1 MTDSPDHP
9 ELAQL
14 LAGRHHD
21 PFSVLGRHP
30 SGGGGVVVRAWLPGA
45 LRVRLH
51 QQGSTAAAGDAAA
64 PADTPAM
71 AGEYEFIRLGGTD
84 LFSLH
89 APANAVPLRYRLAW
103 QDGAGAWH
111 THWDPYGFPPVLDE
125 AELARFN
132 AGEHTQAWRLLGAR
146 EVSVDGVDGWLFAT
160 WAPEA
165 ARVSVVGDF
174 NRWDGRRH
182 PMRVRG
188 ASGVW
193 ELFIPGLP
201 PGVLYK
207 FEISNARSHALLL
220 KADPYARAAEHR
232 PATASVAIAAS
243 TYAWQDGDWMAAR
256 AQWNWLHA
264 PMTIYE
270 LHAGAWRRE
279 PDGRPLG
286 YRQLAETLVPYLRD
300 LGFTHVELLPI
311 TEYPFDD
318 SWGYQPTGLFAPTC
332 RYGCPDDL
340 RYFVDRCHAA
350 GIGVL
355 LDWVPGHFPRDAHG
369 LARFDGSALYEYDDP
384 RKGEHPDW
392 GTLVFNYDRREVMSF
407 LLSSALYWLQEFHF
421 DGLRVD
427 AVASML
433 YLDYSRG
440 PGEWAPNVHG
450 GNENLEAVRFLQRL
464 NELTHREVPGSLT
477 IAEEST
483 AWPKVSRPV
492 WDGGL
497 GFSMK
502 WNMGWMHDTLKYFG
516 LDPVHRRHHQ
526 QLINFAA
533 LYAFSE
539 NFVLP
544 LSHDEV
550 VHGKG
555 SLLGKMA
562 GDHWQRCANL
572 RLLYTLQ
579 WTFPGKKLLFMGG
592 ELGQPGEWDHR
603 VGLPWSLLDD
613 PAHAG
618 IQRLV
623 RDLNHLYRELEAL
636 HRNDFDPHGF
646 AWLCC
651 DDALHSTLAFQRISG
666 QARVVVALNFT
677 PVPRHGWRLGVPHP
691 GSWHECLNSDS
702 RFYGGSDLGN
712 PLPLISEPVPAHGC
726 EQSIRLTLP
735 PLAAVVLR
743 ISGARSAAADLAS
756 TP

>member
-1 MTDSPDHP
+1 MDDMHVTDSPDHP
-9 ELAQL
+9 DIVRL

-30 SGGGGVVVRAWLPGA
+30 IGAGRVVVRAWLPGA
-45 LRVRLH
+45 LCVRLDDREL
-51 QQGSTAAAGDAAA
+51 T
-64 PADTPAM
+64 
-71 AGEYEFIRLGGTD
+71 RLGGTE
-84 LFSLH
+84 LFTLL
-89 APANAVPLRYRLAW
+89 APAEAVPARYRLSW
-103 QDGAGAWH
+103 QTGEGDWL
-111 THWDPYGFPPVLDE
+111 THWDPYAFPPVLEE

-132 AGEHTQAWRLLGAR
+132 AGAHVQAWRMLGAR
-146 EVSVDGVDGWLFAT
+146 EVCHEGVDGLVFAT

-165 ARVSVVGDF
+165 ERVSVVGDF
-174 NRWDGRRH
+174 NAWDGRRH

-188 ASGVW
+188 ATGVW
-193 ELFIPGLP
+193 ELFIPELGE
-201 PGVLYK
+201 GTLYK
-207 FEISNARSHALLL
+207 FELSNRQTHALLL
-220 KADPYARAAEHR
+220 KADPYARAAELR
-232 PATASVAIAAS
+232 PATASVVAPAPAHV
-243 TYAWQDGDWMAAR
+243 WQDEAWMASR

-264 PMTIYE
+264 PMSVYE
-270 LHAGAWRRE
+270 LHAGAWRRDAE
-279 PDGRPLG
+279 GRPLD
-286 YRQLAETLVPYLRD
+286 YRQLAEALVPYVSE
-300 LGFTHVELLPI
+300 LGFTHIELLPI

-318 SWGYQPTGLFAPTC
+318 SWGYQPTGLFAPTR
-332 RYGCPDDL
+332 RYGSPDDL
-340 RYFVDRCHAA
+340 RWFVDRCHAA

-369 LARFDGSALYEYDDP
+369 LPRFDGSALYEYADP

-392 GTLVFNYDRREVMSF
+392 GTLVFNYDRREVVSF

-450 GNENLEAVRFLQRL
+450 GNENLEAVRFLRQL

-502 WNMGWMHDTLKYFG
+502 WNMGWMHDTLKY
-516 LDPVHRRHHQ
+516 LAMDPVHRRHHHG
-526 QLINFAA
+526 LINFAA

-562 GDHWQRCANL
+562 GDRWQRFANL

-603 VGLPWSLLDD
+603 RGLPWSLLDD

-623 RDLNHLYRELEAL
+623 RDLNRLYRGLEPL

-646 AWLCC
+646 AWLSW
-651 DDALHSTLAFQRISG
+651 DDALQSTLAFQRISG
-666 QARVVVALNFT
+666 ASRVVVVLNFT
-677 PVPRHGWRLGVPHP
+677 PVPRHDWRLGVPSP
-691 GSWHECLNSDS
+691 GAWRECLNSDS

-712 PLPLISEPVPAHGC
+712 PEPLMSEPVAAHGC
-726 EQSIRLTLP
+726 AQSIRLTLP
-735 PLAAVVLR
+735 PLGALVLQQ
-743 ISGARSAAADLAS
+743 A
-756 TP
+756 